1 MFWSKKSTSGSNVN
15 AKPED
20 ILHSFVKKAPSAKY
34 TFDSERDA
42 PEAELCRQPNG
53 ELSKECIVIHM
64 NSKRLFEAMQDLG
77 FFCALP
83 LNPGKTHMECVPIPK

>member
-1 MFWSKKSTSGSNVN
+1 
-15 AKPED
+15 
-20 ILHSFVKKAPSAKY
+20 KAPSAKY

-64 NSKRLFEAMQDLG
+64 NSKRLFEAMQVRICHGRPTWSVSRYQSD
-77 FFCALP
+77 
-83 LNPGKTHMECVPIPK
+83 